1 MHSGLLIQSQ
11 RVISTQKTYSILFGS
26 HKSTKLKLK
35 NSLSKFIPKKASTVR
50 SIFPRTRTVYF
61 FMLYCSDLDIDKD
74 GNITYQEFKR
84 HVEDSVVR
92 EALGVRETT
101 TIDDIGDL

>member
-1 MHSGLLIQSQ
+1 MEDSQKNQKRVWDAFLLILSDLRKTVSQ
-11 RVISTQKTYSILFGS
+11 NWKISACRLQWSIIL
-26 HKSTKLKLK
+26 
-35 NSLSKFIPKKASTVR
+35 
-50 SIFPRTRTVYF
+50 
-61 FMLYCSDLDIDKD
+61 SDLDIDKD

>member
-1 MHSGLLIQSQ
+1 MHFNWFGVGKLLQ
-11 RVISTQKTYSILFGS
+11 RYFIL
-26 HKSTKLKLK
+26 
-35 NSLSKFIPKKASTVR
+35 
-50 SIFPRTRTVYF
+50 
-61 FMLYCSDLDIDKD
+61 SDLDIDKD

>member
-1 MHSGLLIQSQ
+1 LEW
-11 RVISTQKTYSILFGS
+11 SIIL
-26 HKSTKLKLK
+26 
-35 NSLSKFIPKKASTVR
+35 
-50 SIFPRTRTVYF
+50 
-61 FMLYCSDLDIDKD
+61 SDLDIDKD

>member
-1 MHSGLLIQSQ
+1 
-11 RVISTQKTYSILFGS
+11 
-26 HKSTKLKLK
+26 
-35 NSLSKFIPKKASTVR
+35 
-50 SIFPRTRTVYF
+50 
-61 FMLYCSDLDIDKD
+61 MLYCSDLDIDKD